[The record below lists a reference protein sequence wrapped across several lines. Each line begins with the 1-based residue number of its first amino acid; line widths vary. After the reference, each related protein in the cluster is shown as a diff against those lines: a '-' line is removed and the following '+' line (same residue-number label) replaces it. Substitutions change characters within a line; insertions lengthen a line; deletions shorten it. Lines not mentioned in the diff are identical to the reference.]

1 MRQFVIVFRDPLVEG
16 QHGVVVQGALFPSE
30 IISDKDVAAKTLTL
44 AVPQKIEIGSGRV
57 RFHIKGY
64 DIGLMERFIES
75 YTCS

>member
-1 MRQFVIVFRDPLVEG
+1 MRQFVIVFRDPFIEG
-16 QHGVVVQGALFPSE
+16 QEGIIVQGALFPFG